1 MSSGRPF
8 FRRASAFLA
17 VFLSALSLP
26 ARADAP
32 VQAGAVLVDG
42 FSAPLEQQGWVA
54 IGGSDIN
61 GVVVAGDGSASFEV
75 LPADANRNNKISLA
89 LPAAAVRGTTIYAS
103 ARIRA
108 DAVSR
113 RVNPWNGPKL
123 MFQIASGSHADT
135 AYPQATVPDG
145 SYDWREVGVLT
156 SVPAN
161 AASVGSVIGLENVTG
176 KLTVADLKITV
187 IEGAL
192 PETPPAPAAGPVFKG
207 HSVPALRGAM
217 VPRTVTPESLR
228 VLGGEWGAN
237 LIRWQL
243 GGTDYKDTGLET
255 PGYDAVLDAEI
266 ARFDA
271 ILPHCEKY
279 GLRIVLDLHSL
290 SKKLFGSAA
299 NQDRLVS
306 TWQRLA
312 KHYKGRDIIWAY
324 DIVNEPSQAGWQ
336 PGALIWND
344 LATRVARAI
353 REIDA
358 EKPLII
364 EPELFAVPEG
374 FETLRPVPVNNVIYS
389 VHMYNP
395 GHFTHSRVW
404 NPKQTLW
411 TYPGTIEGEH
421 WDKAGLER
429 ALAPVIAFQ
438 KRYNVHIYVGEFGA
452 VRWAPGA
459 RDYLSDLIDIFE
471 AHEWDWS
478 IHAFR
483 EWHGWSPEHTNDIN
497 DTKPSPVPTD
507 RELLL
512 RGWFSRNQK

>member
-1 MSSGRPF
+1 MPLGRLF
-8 FRRASAFLA
+8 FCPASALLA
-17 VFLSALSLP
+17 ALLATVTLP
-26 ARADAP
+26 GYAGTPLQSGDTILNGFSTPLGQHGWAT
-32 VQAGAVLVDG
+32 AGAE
-42 FSAPLEQQGWVA
+42 S
-54 IGGSDIN
+54 IN
-61 GVVVAGDGSASFEV
+61 AVVANDGSASFEV
-75 LPADANRNNKISLA
+75 LPSDATRNNKISFA
-89 LPAAAVRGTTIYAS
+89 LPASVLRGTTIYAS

-108 DAVSR
+108 ENVSS

-123 MFQIASGSHADT
+123 MFQIASGSNADT
-135 AYPQATVPDG
+135 AYPQAMIPDG

-156 SVPAN
+156 SIPAN
-161 AASVGSVIGLENVTG
+161 VASVGFVIGLENVTG

-192 PETPPAPAAGPVFKG
+192 SETPPAPAAGPVFKG
-207 HSVPALRGAM
+207 HSAPALRGAM
-217 VPRTVTPESLR
+217 VPRSVTPESLR
-228 VLGGEWGAN
+228 VLGEEWGAN

-255 PGYDAVLDAEI
+255 PDYDAVLDAEL

-279 GLRIVLDLHSL
+279 GLRVVLDLHSL
-290 SKKLFGSAA
+290 SKNLFASAA

-306 TWQRLA
+306 TWRRLA
-312 KHYKGRDIIWAY
+312 TRYKGQDIIWAY
-324 DIVNEPSQAGWQ
+324 DIVNEPIQAGWK

-358 EKPLII
+358 DKPLII
-364 EPELFAVPEG
+364 EPELYAVPEG
-374 FETLRPVPVNNVIYS
+374 FETLRPVPVSNVIYS

-395 GHFTHSRVW
+395 GHFTHNRVW
-404 NPKQTLW
+404 NPKQTVW
-411 TYPGTIEGEH
+411 TYPGIIEGQH

-438 KRYNVHIYVGEFGA
+438 KRHNVHIYVGEFGA
-452 VRWAPGA
+452 IRWSPGA

-471 AHEWDWS
+471 ANQWDWS

-483 EWHGWSPEHTNDIN
+483 EWQGWSPEYGNDIN

-512 RGWFSRNQK
+512 RGWFVRNQK